1 MKYARQ
7 WCFCSAKIES
17 RKKTFTTKQRRTRR
31 RGEEPT
37 ASLPA
42 LFVFFVASWLP
53 LFNCSV
59 LLAALGV
66 VLFASY
72 PAQAQPRGDS
82 RVGSTQ
88 QQPSTS
94 TPPQAPNN
102 TPNGEG
108 MLTDTNKDYLI
119 APGDVVEVWIEDA
132 PELSRNYRVNAAGEF
147 PMEIIGRVA
156 AKQKTTEELARYI
169 ATRLR
174 EEEFLVRPS
183 VVVTMRQFN
192 SQTFIVQGSV
202 NRPGV
207 YQLEGRPT
215 LLTLIGLAGG
225 LNDNHGSTAYVFR
238 RKNQLRA
245 DDTNSAQSE
254 KVAADKLNQVAADT
268 SKVTTSPIGEQANQ
282 QPATAQAEDE
292 NNNEDVP
299 DDYELIKVNLAA
311 LYKGHFEHNQALSPS
326 DIINIPRADVF
337 FVAGEVNMPGSYP
350 LKEGTTLRQAISLAQ
365 GMTFKAKGGR
375 GVIFRENPDTGKR
388 EEIAVDIGDVMN
400 GKKEDLLITAND
412 VIIVPNSR
420 TKSISSAL
428 LTAFGVNAA
437 RIPVRY

>member
-1 MKYARQ
+1 MSYTCHR
-7 WCFCSAKIES
+7 CFCSA
-17 RKKTFTTKQRRTRR
+17 RKSYSLAFITALCLLVFATQ
-31 RGEEPT
+31 PT
-37 ASLPA
+37 L
-42 LFVFFVASWLP
+42 
-53 LFNCSV
+53 
-59 LLAALGV
+59 
-66 VLFASY
+66 
-72 PAQAQPRGDS
+72 AQPRGAT
-82 RVGSTQ
+82 RIGSTQ

-94 TPPQAPNN
+94 NTSQAPNN
-102 TPNGEG
+102 APSGEG

-119 APGDVVEVWIEDA
+119 ASGDVLEVWIEDA

-147 PMEIIGRVA
+147 PMEVIGRVL
-156 AKQKTTEELARYI
+156 AKQKTTEELARLI

-207 YQLEGRPT
+207 YQLEGRPD
-215 LLTLIGLAGG
+215 LFTLIGLAGG
-225 LNDNHGSTAYVFR
+225 LNENHGSTAFVIR
-238 RKNQLRA
+238 RKNSQRA
-245 DDTNSAQSE
+245 EGTAPAEPVNVSADNPVQVTVNASKMVPPPTGGQNSQ
-254 KVAADKLNQVAADT
+254 
-268 SKVTTSPIGEQANQ
+268 PQAI
-282 QPATAQAEDE
+282 AKAEDNE
-292 NNNEDVP
+292 NENTP
-299 DDYELIKVNLAA
+299 DDYEFIKVNLSA
-311 LYKGHFEHNQALSPS
+311 LYKGHFEHNLVLLPS

-365 GMTFKAKGGR
+365 GTTFKAKVGR
-375 GVIFRENPDTGKR
+375 GVIFRENSDTGKR
-388 EEIAVDIGDVMN
+388 EEIAVDVGDVMS
-400 GKKEDLLITAND
+400 GKKSDILITAND

-437 RIPVRY
+437 RLPVRY